1 MPEVYHGIFC
11 NSLALSKQAFLL
23 TMPAV
28 VDILL
33 TKQAY
38 SPSSVTV
45 TAPESVLVST
55 SGCVCGQRP
64 EIKICCTQ
72 FSTSLPSV
80 AACKLKTSCQGC
92 RHKLDFGVK

>member
-28 VDILL
+28 VYILL

-55 SGCVCGQRP
+55 SGCVARD
-64 EIKICCTQ
+64 
-72 FSTSLPSV
+72 
-80 AACKLKTSCQGC
+80 LK
-92 RHKLDFGVK
+92 